1 LFLCTLTSL
10 PPPISLARALPWAT
24 VSLDVQS
31 FLQTA

>member
-1 LFLCTLTSL
+1 LFLCTPTSL
-10 PPPISLARALPWAT
+10 PLQIRLARAFPWAT